1 MNQEPLLERL
11 KKDLIQTS
19 DTFIYGKTGMG
30 KDKGIVVD
38 SWFTGFADTKEN
50 GRIYFSIY
58 LGETSNKNVSST
70 KAKEN
75 AINIINE
82 LNQNLKD
89 IGTKNYYHIIGTD
102 KISNLKSFF

>member
-1 MNQEPLLERL
+1 
-11 KKDLIQTS
+11 
-19 DTFIYGKTGMG
+19 MG

-50 GRIYFSIY
+50 SRIYFSIY

-70 KAKEN
+70 KAKEI

-82 LNQNLKD
+82 LN
-89 IGTKNYYHIIGTD
+89 
-102 KISNLKSFF
+102 